1 MSPAS
6 ELTPAQREA
15 LQAAR
20 RILRPHFVGETVSL
34 YVPLI
39 DPQDRRARRLQVLEA
54 LAAGAS
60 VAEVACDFSI
70 TQRWVQ
76 KIRQRGEVA

>member
-1 MSPAS
+1 MTYSD
-6 ELTPAQREA
+6 EFTPEQRQA
-15 LQAAR
+15 IIAAR
-20 RILRPHFVGETVSL
+20 RILAPHFAGETLSI
-34 YVPLI
+34 YVPLM
-39 DPQDRRARRLQVLEA
+39 DPQDRRMRRLQVLEA

-76 KIRQRGEVA
+76 KIRQSGKVA